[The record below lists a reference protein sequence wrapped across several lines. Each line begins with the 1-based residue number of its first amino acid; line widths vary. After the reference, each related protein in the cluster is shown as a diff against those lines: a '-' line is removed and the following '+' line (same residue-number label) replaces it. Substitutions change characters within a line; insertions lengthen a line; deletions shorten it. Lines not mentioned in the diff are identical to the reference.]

1 MFERVVEILKEY
13 VDIPESEI
21 TMDSA
26 LVEDL
31 GLSSL
36 GVINIAT
43 AFEEE
48 FDIEIPERVIPKL
61 QTVRDIVEYLE
72 KVTEA

>member
-1 MFERVVEILKEY
+1 MYERVVEILKEY
-13 VDIPESEI
+13 VDVPESEI
-21 TMDSA
+21 TMESS

-36 GVINIAT
+36 GVINIAC

-48 FDIEIPERVIPKL
+48 FDIEIPERVIPNMR
-61 QTVRDIVEYLE
+61 TVGDIVEYLGKACNE
-72 KVTEA
+72 